1 MAAREVTSLSKAV
14 GQADAFLRALSVRQK
29 LLLGGGGVIVLATLL
44 IFVKL
49 LAKPEMKPLYTGMN
63 AVDAQSLAAKLAL
76 RKIPYE
82 ISGDGGSISVAA
94 EQLDAARLEI
104 AAEGKPR
111 SGRMGFE
118 LFDKPNWAGSDFSE
132 KVNYQRA
139 SRANLSARFRPWRAS
154 RACAC
159 TWRCR
164 RHLWPVQC
172 PNRRRSPRHPRPP
185 AYPPRPPPDGRLRFP
200 SAA

>member
-1 MAAREVTSLSKAV
+1 MAAREVTSLAKAV
-14 GQADAFLRALSVRQK
+14 GQAGAFFKALSGRQK
-29 LLLGGGGVIVLATLL
+29 LLLGGGGVVMLATLL

-82 ISGDGGSISVAA
+82 ISSDGGSISVAA

-118 LFDKPNWAGSDFSE
+118 LFDKQNWAGSDFSE

-139 SRANLSARFRPWRAS
+139 LE
-154 RACAC
+154 
-159 TWRCR
+159 
-164 RHLWPVQC
+164 
-172 PNRRRSPRHPRPP
+172 
-185 AYPPRPPPDGRLRFP
+185 GRT
-200 SAA
+200 